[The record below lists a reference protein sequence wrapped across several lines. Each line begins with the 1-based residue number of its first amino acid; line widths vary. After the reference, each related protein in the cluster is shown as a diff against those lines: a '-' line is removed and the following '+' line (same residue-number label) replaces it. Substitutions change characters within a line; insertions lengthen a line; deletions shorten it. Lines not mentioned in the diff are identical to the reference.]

1 MTKLVNRG
9 MKIVKR
15 LIGILCLYII
25 ICIIGMQFYNGEKA
39 ADYATNHTLSRS
51 FCIQSS
57 STLRYLDTSN
67 K

>member
-1 MTKLVNRG
+1 
-9 MKIVKR
+9 
-15 LIGILCLYII
+15 
-25 ICIIGMQFYNGEKA
+25 MQFYNGEKA